1 MPKTQWGAPNSSSAG
16 ASASRVPPRPSGLT
30 RYRFHQPVRSL
41 TRCRT
46 PPGLH
51 SGWTTDSSG
60 PPATVTGSPARAP
73 PASSA
78 SRSSVPSQGMFG
90 WSHSSQA
97 SRRPSGL
104 TRGLA

>member
-16 ASASRVPPRPSGLT
+16 ASASRRRPTLGPT

-46 PPGLH
+46 PSGLH

-60 PPATVTGSPARAP
+60 PPATVTGSPARAS